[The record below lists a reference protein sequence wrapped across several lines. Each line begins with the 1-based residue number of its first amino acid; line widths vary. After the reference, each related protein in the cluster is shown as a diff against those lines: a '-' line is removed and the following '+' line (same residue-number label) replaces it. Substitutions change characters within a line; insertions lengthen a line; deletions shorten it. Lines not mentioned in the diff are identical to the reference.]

1 MYLGCFVYVFL
12 NLIVVKQ
19 LLVEFTVI
27 GALFG
32 SECHRRYLFFSFIQ
46 RFSTLKLLSDKAII
60 TFPYIIVKHK
70 YKTVPNSLVE
80 YGEFPV

>member
-1 MYLGCFVYVFL
+1 MCISVAFVYVFL

-19 LLVEFTVI
+19 LLVKFAVI
-27 GALFG
+27 GALFC
-32 SECHRRYLFFSFIQ
+32 SECHRRYLFFFVIR

-60 TFPYIIVKHK
+60 TLPHPIVKHK

-80 YGEFPV
+80 YG